1 MGGSRVLVICDLVW
15 STLKQLSNLNDIK
28 LEINVICKLE
38 AEGLFE
44 RHFNNKI
51 WSFYPI
57 NVPVPLSSAEVHCFQ
72 IKFTKDIN
80 LVF

>member
-1 MGGSRVLVICDLVW
+1 MGGSHVLVTCDLVW
-15 STLKQLSNLNDIK
+15 STLKQLSNLNVIK

-51 WSFYPI
+51 WSFYP
-57 NVPVPLSSAEVHCFQ
+57 LSSAEVHCFQ
-72 IKFTKDIN
+72 IKFTRDIN